1 MTTSAADRAL
11 GPDSDEAAATPA
23 VLRAMRVILHVSFA
37 GLLGLAVGRF
47 LIGASCPAPCGHP
60 AEPVQ
65 LSGNPTLPSRASD
78 GRPEGRR
85 VTGKENVR

>member
-47 LIGASCPAPCGHP
+47 LIGAPWPGLFFFTA
-60 AEPVQ
+60 
-65 LSGNPTLPSRASD
+65 LSIIICSAGIHFIA
-78 GRPEGRR
+78 RR
-85 VTGKENVR
+85 IQP

>member
-1 MTTSAADRAL
+1 MARVLHAADRAL

-47 LIGASCPAPCGHP
+47 LIGASWPGALWPLALSVLLLAAPLTSAQAAPA
-60 AEPVQ
+60 A
-65 LSGNPTLPSRASD
+65 SAPTVAKSMR
-78 GRPEGRR
+78 
-85 VTGKENVR
+85 